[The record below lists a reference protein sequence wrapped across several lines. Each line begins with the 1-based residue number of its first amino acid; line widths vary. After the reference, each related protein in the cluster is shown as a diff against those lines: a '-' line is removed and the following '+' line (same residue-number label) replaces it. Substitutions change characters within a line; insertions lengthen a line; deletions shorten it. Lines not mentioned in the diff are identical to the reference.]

1 LEYSIHAGSDF
12 LSISFIVV
20 CISTVGVTRPLHS
33 WQEDEKINRRES
45 DDSGE
50 YTMPRQFT
58 NKNEAVYAVL
68 EQEGMDVTT
77 DERYLDVI
85 Q

>member
-1 LEYSIHAGSDF
+1 
-12 LSISFIVV
+12 
-20 CISTVGVTRPLHS
+20 
-33 WQEDEKINRRES
+33 
-45 DDSGE
+45 
-50 YTMPRQFT
+50 MPRQFT